1 MSTFGIMS
9 LIPSAPALYFSLFPP
24 DPASV
29 PGLVSEVAGPVG
41 LSLQQHHSPY
51 RPVHLSVL

>member
-1 MSTFGIMS
+1 METFGIKS
-9 LIPSAPALYFSLFPP
+9 LIPFAPALYFSLFTP

-29 PGLVSEVAGPVG
+29 PGLVSEVAVPVG
-41 LSLQQHHSPY
+41 LSLQQHQSPY